1 MHAFV
6 KREYD
11 YAIRLCAYLAGQP
24 EKVPIS
30 LGTLSKKLAI
40 SRPFASKIIF
50 KLKNKGIIETVQG
63 KKGGVFLRANPY
75 LLSFFD
81 VLQAMDFDS
90 TLNECVHNPQICPLV
105 SVCKIHLFF
114 VQQEKTLVNS
124 LKAQKIIHYAFSD
137 SELDAGAFVK
147 TDRKAG

>member
-11 YAIRLCAYLAGQP
+11 YAIRICAYLAGQP
-24 EKVPIS
+24 EKEPVS

-50 KLKNKGIIETVQG
+50 KLKNKGIVGTVQG
-63 KKGGVFLRANPY
+63 KKGGVFLQANPHF
-75 LLSFFD
+75 LSFFD

-114 VQQEKTLVNS
+114 VQQERELIKS

-137 SELDAGAFVK
+137 SELDSNLFLKG
-147 TDRKAG
+147 D